1 MSSFNELRKQAA
13 AKGFKG
19 SPNPTRKQLEE
30 YLNSLTKDSPQ
41 AETKEPSLKTPL
53 DVAAR
58 FNPPQR
64 LYSCQRCRTKHKY
77 LANYDGRK
85 VCCRCEQTL
94 LILKNFPPEP
104 KSKKSL

>member
-30 YLNSLTKDSPQ
+30 YLNSLTKASPK
-41 AETKEPSLKTPL
+41 ETSSKAPL
-53 DVAAR
+53 DIASR

-77 LANYDGRK
+77 LANYEGRK

-104 KSKKSL
+104 KSTKNQ